1 MPEMTPGLVAKLPD
15 KARDRTLTMAAAKGG
30 IGKTTTTAQV
40 AYPIAQFGLR
50 VLLIDLDAVAGL
62 STILGAIDEGPG
74 AVEFLDS
81 PGIDKDECVRR
92 PPAWQPSPDVPFSEG
107 GALLPGGCVDI
118 IPATPGIAESV
129 GRQDPRSIKRLRRAL
144 NDDDFVLDRYDLVM
158 IDIPGADSVIV
169 DMAMQ
174 ASRNLVLT
182 LLPESQGL
190 RGFSRTVLRAKQ
202 AYEEDG
208 LNFNVIGAVTSRY
221 ERNRTEHKDVMRV
234 TRKFLAEQ
242 LGPSTLWLGLPIPA
256 RAAISDANRAQRP
269 LASRNAWR
277 DNISNRTRGM
287 DAVAAF
293 TAIAIAI
300 VRDVL
305 GDEQAD
311 EIVREF
317 TEVGLGEYPTNLLLS
332 GVGVTRAPH
341 QDDDYPEED

>member
-1 MPEMTPGLVAKLPD
+1 MPEIAAEKQPD
-15 KARDRTLTMAAAKGG
+15 LARSHTITMAAAKGG
-30 IGKTTTTAQV
+30 IGKTTANAQV
-40 AYPIAQFGLR
+40 AYPLAQFGMR
-50 VLLIDLDAVAGL
+50 VLLIDLDANAGL
-62 STILGAIDEGPG
+62 SAILGAIDDGPG

-81 PGIDKDECVRR
+81 PDIAKEECVRR
-92 PPAWQPSPDVPFSEG
+92 PEAWQPSTDTPFADG
-107 GALLPGGCVDI
+107 GALIPGGCVDI
-118 IPATPGIAESV
+118 IPATGGISESI

-144 NDDDFVLDRYDLVM
+144 NDNNFVLDRYDLVLV
-158 IDIPGADSVIV
+158 DIPGADSVVV

-242 LGPSTLWLGLPIPA
+242 LGPSTLWLGLPVPS
-256 RAAISDANRAQRP
+256 RTAISNANRAQRP
-269 LASRNAWR
+269 LATRNAWR
-277 DNISNRTRGM
+277 DNISNRTRSM
-287 DAVAAF
+287 DAVAAYS
-293 TAIAIAI
+293 AIAIAI
-300 VRDVL
+300 IRDVI
-305 GDEQAD
+305 GDKVAD
-311 EIVREF
+311 KIVKEF
-317 TEVGLGEYPTNLLLS
+317 TEAGLGEYPTTLLLS